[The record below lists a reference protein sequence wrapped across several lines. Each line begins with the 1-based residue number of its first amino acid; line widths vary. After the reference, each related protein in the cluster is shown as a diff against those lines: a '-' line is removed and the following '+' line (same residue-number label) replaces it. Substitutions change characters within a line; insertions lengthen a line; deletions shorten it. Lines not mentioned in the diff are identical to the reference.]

1 MPETDAHSENLRSHE
16 TLVDAQRIKIARI
29 VGLVSTVSS
38 FLWACLSLALGVPLM
53 FVLTAS
59 AAVLV
64 GLGTLFLYSKH
75 TLLARSYLITIG
87 NLTVFSGTWIIDSSG
102 RLDITYAAIM
112 GACFV
117 LFDVR
122 KETRFLL
129 AMFAETA
136 LIWLLAFTLPDMINL
151 PIIVTGQEAKFI
163 SYATVVTVL
172 ILLPLQFYYFAQKE
186 LQHSNELRSAL
197 QSAITANRAKS
208 NFLATMSHEIR
219 TPMNGVVGMADVM
232 KTTELT
238 KEQRRMLS
246 TIQDS
251 SHALLRIIDDIL
263 DLSKLEANKLTLDF
277 TPVRMVEL
285 IENVMN
291 TVRPISED
299 KGVRL
304 HLSLEPDVRATTKSD
319 PVRLRQ
325 ILINLLGNAIKFSA
339 DQPGRAGA
347 VDLHVSR
354 PTSDRIE
361 FEITDNGIGMPE
373 DVQKRLFLPFSQAD
387 EGTTRRYGGTGLGL
401 SITRTLVD
409 LLEGEIRVTSEEGQG
424 STFTVSLPFKEI
436 ADPIHMP
443 DISGLLIYAYIDDQ
457 ASCESLADFVHRMG
471 SRLVKVDDYETLE
484 RNVKGADAGTIILV
498 AQRDTQSNI
507 EIIQKLHAIRDD
519 MKYLNAV
526 TSRVDIDG
534 ESHKNCFRLQR
545 FPMLPSEFLDGLVNL
560 SGRAPEN
567 HRTSK
572 RQEQPDSPESFHP
585 KDILLVEDNEVNQRV
600 IRLQL
605 ERLGHRVTSAHDGLQ
620 GQSLW
625 EQNKFDLI
633 LTDLHMPRCDGYQ
646 LTKAIRAAEKDG
658 QHTPILAITANAL
671 AGEKENCLGIG
682 MDDYLTKPI
691 EFAKLKAALDA
702 QSR

>member
-1 MPETDAHSENLRSHE
+1 MGCDDIYHPMGNTWPCAWRS
-16 TLVDAQRIKIARI
+16 DD
-29 VGLVSTVSS
+29 
-38 FLWACLSLALGVPLM
+38 VPSH
-53 FVLTAS
+53 VHCRGAG
-59 AAVLV
+59 
-64 GLGTLFLYSKH
+64 GLGTLLLHSKH
-75 TLLARSYLITIG
+75 TLLARCYLITIG
-87 NLTVFSGTWIIDSSG
+87 NLAVFSGAWIIDSSG
-102 RLDITYAAIM
+102 RLDIAYAAIM

-122 KETRFLL
+122 KETRFVIAL
-129 AMFAETA
+129 FAETA
-136 LIWLLAFTLPDMINL
+136 IIWLLAFTLPDMANL
-151 PIIVTGQEAKFI
+151 PIIVTGHEAKLI

-172 ILLPLQFYYFAQKE
+172 FLLPLQFYYFARKE
-186 LQHSNELRSAL
+186 LQQTNDLKSAL
-197 QSAITANRAKS
+197 QSAITANQAKS

-219 TPMNGVVGMADVM
+219 APMNGVVGMADVM

-263 DLSKLEANKLTLDF
+263 DLSKLEANKLKLDF

-304 HLSLEPDVRATTKSD
+304 HLSLTPDVMATTKSD

-354 PTSDRIE
+354 PVPNRIE
-361 FEITDNGIGMPE
+361 FQISDNGIGMSE
-373 DVQKRLFLPFSQAD
+373 QVQNRLFLPFSQAD

-401 SITRTLVD
+401 SITKTLVD
-409 LLEGEIRVTSEEGQG
+409 LLDGEIGVKSEEGKG
-424 STFTVSLPFKEI
+424 STFTVSLPFEDI
-436 ADPIHMP
+436 PDPIEMP
-443 DISGLLIYAYIDDQ
+443 DVSGLLIYAFIDHQ
-457 ASCESLADFVHRMG
+457 ASCESLSEFVKRMG
-471 SRLVKVDDYETLE
+471 SRLIKVEDYDSLE
-484 RNVKGADAGTIILV
+484 ENVKESAPGTIILV
-498 AQRDTQSNI
+498 AQRDTQTNI
-507 EIIQKLHAIRDD
+507 EIIRKLHAKRDD
-519 MKYLNAV
+519 LKYLNAV

-534 ESHKNCFRLQR
+534 ERHDNCFRLQR
-545 FPMLPSEFLDGLVNL
+545 FPMLPSEFLEGLVNL
-560 SGRAPEN
+560 SGRLPQE
-567 HRTSK
+567 TSEPPTSV
-572 RQEQPDSPESFHP
+572 QDESPKAVET
-585 KDILLVEDNEVNQRV
+585 KNILLVEDNEENQRV

-625 EQNKFDLI
+625 EQNQFDVI
-633 LTDLHMPRCDGYQ
+633 LTDLHMPRCDGYE
-646 LTKAIRAAEKDG
+646 LTKAIRSAEKEG
-658 QHTPILAITANAL
+658 EHTPILAITANAL
-671 AGEKENCLGIG
+671 AGEKDNCLEIG

-691 EFAKLKAALDA
+691 EFAKLKAAIEA
-702 QSR
+702 QFS